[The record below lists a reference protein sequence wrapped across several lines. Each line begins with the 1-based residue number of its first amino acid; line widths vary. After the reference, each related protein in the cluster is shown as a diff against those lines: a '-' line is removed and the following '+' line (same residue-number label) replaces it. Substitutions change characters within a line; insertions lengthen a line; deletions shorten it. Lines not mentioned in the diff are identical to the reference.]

1 MTNHAKPLGAVHWR
15 HAAPIF
21 RHPYRGYERLHA
33 RFGPT
38 VAIDRPGRKPLI
50 FTMDEELAAKLLTAH
65 QDALVRPQN
74 IVTGIF
80 RNLVGDGI
88 VSAEGEQW
96 EGRRRRGNQRIR
108 GATLEDD
115 QVELLRV
122 CLGELRD
129 DIRGLAGRG
138 LVDLLPAIERFTLS
152 ASIRL
157 VCGVTLD
164 RGPEFESIYDAV
176 QKVMFGTQ
184 RIADVRRQ
192 MFLYSLL
199 PRSRRL
205 VDGPQRRAIK
215 PSFDRL
221 AAFEPD
227 SEARELLIAT
237 YENPSTALSWT
248 LSLLGARPA
257 ELAKIRAEVEALDI
271 VDNPDLAIADVEGLS
286 RTGAAI
292 RETLRL
298 RPPIAY
304 LSRRVIE
311 DIEVDDLLIE
321 RGSHV
326 LVVPYCLHHN
336 PERWPEPER
345 YMPERFI
352 DDGQGLRG
360 GRLWSFGVGAR
371 ACPGTRLALQLAT
384 AALAVIAREVR
395 WTQPA
400 GRAPAV
406 PTGRF
411 PWNEKSPCWQTLTL
425 DPVAAEPQVA

>member
-1 MTNHAKPLGAVHWR
+1 MTRSVQPLRAVHWR

-21 RHPYRGYERLHA
+21 RHPYRGYGRLHR

-50 FTMDEELAAKLLTAH
+50 FTMDEELAGRILIDH
-65 QDALVRPQN
+65 QDALKRPQN

-96 EGRRRRGNQRIR
+96 QGRRRRGNQRIR

-115 QVELLRV
+115 QVELLRL
-122 CLGELRD
+122 CLRELRD
-129 DIRGLAGRG
+129 DVRSLAGG
-138 LVDLLPAIERFTLS
+138 GVVDLLPALERFTLS

-157 VCGVTLD
+157 VCGYTLG
-164 RGPEFESIYDAV
+164 RGPEFEAIYDAV
-176 QKVMFGTQ
+176 QRVMVGTQ
-184 RIADVRRQ
+184 RIADIRRQ

-199 PRSRRL
+199 PRSRRW
-205 VDGPQRRAIK
+205 VDARQKRAIG

-248 LSLLGARPA
+248 LSLLGERPE
-257 ELAKIRAEVEALDI
+257 ELVKIRDEAATLDI
-271 VDNPDLAIADVEGLS
+271 VDNPKLVIADIEGLE

-304 LSRRVIE
+304 LSRRVVQ
-311 DIEVDDLLIE
+311 DIEVDDLLLE

-352 DDGQGLRG
+352 GDGEGLRG

-384 AALAVIAREVR
+384 AALAVIAREAR
-395 WTQPA
+395 WTQPV

-411 PWNEKSPCWQTLTL
+411 PWNEKSPCWQRLIP
-425 DPVAAEPQVA
+425 DPPRPRTAS

>member
-1 MTNHAKPLGAVHWR
+1 VKSQAKPLGTVHWR

-21 RHPYRGYERLHA
+21 RHPYRGYQRLHA

-38 VAIDRPGRKPLI
+38 VALARPGRKPLI
-50 FTMDEELAAKLLTAH
+50 LTMDEELAATLLTTH
-65 QDALVRPQN
+65 HDALARPQN

-80 RNLVGDGI
+80 RNLVGEGI

-96 EGRRRRGNQRIR
+96 KGRRKRGNQRIR

-138 LVDLLPAIERFTLS
+138 VVDLLPAIERFTLS

-157 VCGVTLD
+157 VCGIALE
-164 RGPEFESIYDAV
+164 RGPEFESIYEAV

-184 RIADVRRQ
+184 RIADIRRQ

-199 PRSRRL
+199 PRAREL
-205 VDGPQRRAIK
+205 VDGPQRRAIG
-215 PSFDRL
+215 PSVERL

-257 ELAKIRAEVEALDI
+257 ELAKIRDEVEGLELI
-271 VDNPDLAIADVEGLS
+271 DNPELAIADIEGLA

-311 DIEVDDLLIE
+311 EIDVDELRIE

-326 LVVPYCLHHN
+326 LVVPYCLHHD

-345 YMPERFI
+345 YMPERFL
-352 DDGQGLRG
+352 GGAEGSRG

-371 ACPGTRLALQLAT
+371 ACPGTRLALQLAS

-411 PWNEKSPCWQTLTL
+411 PWNEKSPCWQRLALAPTRSE
-425 DPVAAEPQVA
+425 AAS

>member
-1 MTNHAKPLGAVHWR
+1 MTRSAQPLSAVHWR

-21 RHPYRGYERLHA
+21 RHPYRGYERLHR

-50 FTMDEELAAKLLTAH
+50 FTMDEELAGRILIDH
-65 QDALVRPQN
+65 QDALKRPQN

-96 EGRRRRGNQRIR
+96 QGRRRRGNQRIR

-115 QVELLRV
+115 QVDLLRL
-122 CLGELRD
+122 CLSELRD
-129 DIRGLAGRG
+129 DVRSLAGQG
-138 LVDLLPAIERFTLS
+138 IIDLLPAIERFTLS

-157 VCGVTLD
+157 VCSYTLE
-164 RGPEFESIYDAV
+164 RGPEFEAIYDAV
-176 QKVMFGTQ
+176 QRVMVGTQ
-184 RIADVRRQ
+184 RIADIRRQ

-199 PRSRRL
+199 PRSRRW
-205 VDGPQRRAIK
+205 VDAPQKRAIG

-248 LSLLGARPA
+248 LSLLGARPE
-257 ELAKIRAEVEALDI
+257 ELAKIRDEVATLDV
-271 VDNPDLAIADVEGLS
+271 VDNPELVIADIEGLE
-286 RTGAAI
+286 RTGATI

-304 LSRRVIE
+304 LSRRVTQ
-311 DIEVDDLLIE
+311 DIEIDDLLLE

-336 PERWPEPER
+336 PERWPAPER

-352 DDGQGLRG
+352 GDGEGLRG

-384 AALAVIAREVR
+384 AALAVIAREAR
-395 WTQPA
+395 WTQPV
-400 GRAPAV
+400 GRAPMV

-411 PWNEKSPCWQTLTL
+411 PWNEKSPCWQRLVL
-425 DPVAAEPQVA
+425 DPAPPQAA